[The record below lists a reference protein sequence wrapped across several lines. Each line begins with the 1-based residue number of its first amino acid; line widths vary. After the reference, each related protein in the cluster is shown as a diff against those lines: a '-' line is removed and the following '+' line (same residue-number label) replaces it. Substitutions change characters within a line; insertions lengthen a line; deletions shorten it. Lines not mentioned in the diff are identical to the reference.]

1 MFQMKQNLKDEKG
14 FAEIYSQSKDM
25 IKNMSETIDVFR
37 TLFNKGVEQCVFI
50 KETLNKALEI
60 AFETIE
66 KNHVNINIV
75 SKSDYEVLAYE
86 NGLIRVF
93 LNLILNSIEAFK
105 NKKRKIITINFS
117 KFGKNYLKITIK
129 DNAGGIDKENLDK
142 IFQPYFTTK
151 HPSQGIGVGLYIS
164 RQIIESFQG
173 KIKVKNGKDGAC
185 FEIFLKLKEQG
196 RVEMSQECKE
206 LIILVVEDE
215 VKARESMINILSERF
230 SKVIGAQNGDEG
242 LKKFKKFKPDLVI
255 TDIAMPIMDG
265 LDMAREIKE
274 ISDDVP
280 IVVLSAYSEKERLL
294 RSIDI
299 GIDKY
304 LIKPVDIEEL
314 FKVLD
319 YLIGEKIEANM
330 LVKISE
336 EYQFNKTKRTLIY
349 SGGEIVLTKKE
360 LAFISLLLKQPGAL
374 VLHEDI
380 KKNVWIGEHVSDTA
394 VRTFIK
400 RVRDKVGEDFIK
412 NVPSLGYKIN
422 INK

>member
-1 MFQMKQNLKDEKG
+1 
-14 FAEIYSQSKDM
+14 
-25 IKNMSETIDVFR
+25 
-37 TLFNKGVEQCVFI
+37 
-50 KETLNKALEI
+50 
-60 AFETIE
+60 
-66 KNHVNINIV
+66 
-75 SKSDYEVLAYE
+75 
-86 NGLIRVF
+86 
-93 LNLILNSIEAFK
+93 
-105 NKKRKIITINFS
+105 
-117 KFGKNYLKITIK
+117 
-129 DNAGGIDKENLDK
+129 
-142 IFQPYFTTK
+142 
-151 HPSQGIGVGLYIS
+151 
-164 RQIIESFQG
+164 
-173 KIKVKNGKDGAC
+173 
-185 FEIFLKLKEQG
+185 
-196 RVEMSQECKE
+196 MSQECKE

-242 LKKFKKFKPDLVI
+242 LKKFKKFKPDLVT

>member
-1 MFQMKQNLKDEKG
+1 
-14 FAEIYSQSKDM
+14 
-25 IKNMSETIDVFR
+25 
-37 TLFNKGVEQCVFI
+37 
-50 KETLNKALEI
+50 
-60 AFETIE
+60 
-66 KNHVNINIV
+66 
-75 SKSDYEVLAYE
+75 
-86 NGLIRVF
+86 
-93 LNLILNSIEAFK
+93 
-105 NKKRKIITINFS
+105 
-117 KFGKNYLKITIK
+117 
-129 DNAGGIDKENLDK
+129 
-142 IFQPYFTTK
+142 
-151 HPSQGIGVGLYIS
+151 
-164 RQIIESFQG
+164 
-173 KIKVKNGKDGAC
+173 
-185 FEIFLKLKEQG
+185 
-196 RVEMSQECKE
+196 MSQECKE

-336 EYQFNKTKRTLIY
+336 EYQFNKTKRTLIHN
-349 SGGEIVLTKKE
+349 GKEIVLTKKE
-360 LAFISLLLKQPGAL
+360 LAFISLLLKQPGVL

-380 KKNVWIGEHVSDTA
+380 EKNVWIGEHVSDTA

>member
-1 MFQMKQNLKDEKG
+1 
-14 FAEIYSQSKDM
+14 
-25 IKNMSETIDVFR
+25 
-37 TLFNKGVEQCVFI
+37 
-50 KETLNKALEI
+50 
-60 AFETIE
+60 
-66 KNHVNINIV
+66 
-75 SKSDYEVLAYE
+75 
-86 NGLIRVF
+86 
-93 LNLILNSIEAFK
+93 
-105 NKKRKIITINFS
+105 
-117 KFGKNYLKITIK
+117 
-129 DNAGGIDKENLDK
+129 
-142 IFQPYFTTK
+142 
-151 HPSQGIGVGLYIS
+151 
-164 RQIIESFQG
+164 
-173 KIKVKNGKDGAC
+173 
-185 FEIFLKLKEQG
+185 
-196 RVEMSQECKE
+196 MSQECKE

-215 VKARESMINILSERF
+215 VKTRESMINILSERF

-336 EYQFNKTKRTLIY
+336 EYQFNKTKRTLIC
-349 SGGEIVLTKKE
+349 SGEEIVLTKKE

>member
-1 MFQMKQNLKDEKG
+1 
-14 FAEIYSQSKDM
+14 
-25 IKNMSETIDVFR
+25 
-37 TLFNKGVEQCVFI
+37 
-50 KETLNKALEI
+50 
-60 AFETIE
+60 
-66 KNHVNINIV
+66 
-75 SKSDYEVLAYE
+75 
-86 NGLIRVF
+86 
-93 LNLILNSIEAFK
+93 
-105 NKKRKIITINFS
+105 
-117 KFGKNYLKITIK
+117 
-129 DNAGGIDKENLDK
+129 
-142 IFQPYFTTK
+142 
-151 HPSQGIGVGLYIS
+151 
-164 RQIIESFQG
+164 
-173 KIKVKNGKDGAC
+173 
-185 FEIFLKLKEQG
+185 
-196 RVEMSQECKE
+196 MSQECKE

-215 VKARESMINILSERF
+215 IKTRESLINVLSERF

-242 LKKFKKFKPDLVI
+242 LKKFKPDLVI

-319 YLIGEKIEANM
+319 CLVGEKIEANM

-336 EYQFNKTKRTLIY
+336 EYQFNKTKRTLIHN
-349 SGGEIVLTKKE
+349 GQEIVLTKKE
-360 LAFISLLLKQPGAL
+360 LAFISLLLKQPGVL

-380 KKNVWIGEHVSDTA
+380 KKNVWIGEHVSNTA

>member
-1 MFQMKQNLKDEKG
+1 
-14 FAEIYSQSKDM
+14 
-25 IKNMSETIDVFR
+25 
-37 TLFNKGVEQCVFI
+37 
-50 KETLNKALEI
+50 
-60 AFETIE
+60 
-66 KNHVNINIV
+66 
-75 SKSDYEVLAYE
+75 
-86 NGLIRVF
+86 
-93 LNLILNSIEAFK
+93 
-105 NKKRKIITINFS
+105 
-117 KFGKNYLKITIK
+117 
-129 DNAGGIDKENLDK
+129 
-142 IFQPYFTTK
+142 
-151 HPSQGIGVGLYIS
+151 
-164 RQIIESFQG
+164 
-173 KIKVKNGKDGAC
+173 
-185 FEIFLKLKEQG
+185 
-196 RVEMSQECKE
+196 MSQECKE

-349 SGGEIVLTKKE
+349 SGEEIVLTKKE

-412 NVPSLGYKIN
+412 NVLSLGYKIN

>member
-1 MFQMKQNLKDEKG
+1 
-14 FAEIYSQSKDM
+14 
-25 IKNMSETIDVFR
+25 
-37 TLFNKGVEQCVFI
+37 
-50 KETLNKALEI
+50 
-60 AFETIE
+60 
-66 KNHVNINIV
+66 
-75 SKSDYEVLAYE
+75 
-86 NGLIRVF
+86 
-93 LNLILNSIEAFK
+93 
-105 NKKRKIITINFS
+105 
-117 KFGKNYLKITIK
+117 
-129 DNAGGIDKENLDK
+129 
-142 IFQPYFTTK
+142 
-151 HPSQGIGVGLYIS
+151 
-164 RQIIESFQG
+164 
-173 KIKVKNGKDGAC
+173 
-185 FEIFLKLKEQG
+185 
-196 RVEMSQECKE
+196 MSQECKE

-230 SKVIGAQNGDEG
+230 RKVIGAQNGDEG

-349 SGGEIVLTKKE
+349 SGEEIVLTKKE

>member
-1 MFQMKQNLKDEKG
+1 
-14 FAEIYSQSKDM
+14 
-25 IKNMSETIDVFR
+25 
-37 TLFNKGVEQCVFI
+37 
-50 KETLNKALEI
+50 
-60 AFETIE
+60 
-66 KNHVNINIV
+66 
-75 SKSDYEVLAYE
+75 
-86 NGLIRVF
+86 
-93 LNLILNSIEAFK
+93 
-105 NKKRKIITINFS
+105 
-117 KFGKNYLKITIK
+117 
-129 DNAGGIDKENLDK
+129 
-142 IFQPYFTTK
+142 
-151 HPSQGIGVGLYIS
+151 
-164 RQIIESFQG
+164 
-173 KIKVKNGKDGAC
+173 
-185 FEIFLKLKEQG
+185 
-196 RVEMSQECKE
+196 MSQECKE

-230 SKVIGAQNGDEG
+230 GKVIGAQNGDEG

-349 SGGEIVLTKKE
+349 SGEEIVLTKKE

>member
-1 MFQMKQNLKDEKG
+1 
-14 FAEIYSQSKDM
+14 
-25 IKNMSETIDVFR
+25 
-37 TLFNKGVEQCVFI
+37 
-50 KETLNKALEI
+50 
-60 AFETIE
+60 
-66 KNHVNINIV
+66 
-75 SKSDYEVLAYE
+75 
-86 NGLIRVF
+86 
-93 LNLILNSIEAFK
+93 
-105 NKKRKIITINFS
+105 
-117 KFGKNYLKITIK
+117 
-129 DNAGGIDKENLDK
+129 
-142 IFQPYFTTK
+142 
-151 HPSQGIGVGLYIS
+151 
-164 RQIIESFQG
+164 
-173 KIKVKNGKDGAC
+173 
-185 FEIFLKLKEQG
+185 
-196 RVEMSQECKE
+196 MSQECKE

-215 VKARESMINILSERF
+215 VKTRESLINVLSERF

-336 EYQFNKTKRTLIY
+336 EYQFNKTKRTLIC
-349 SGGEIVLTKKE
+349 SGEEIVLTKKE

>member
-1 MFQMKQNLKDEKG
+1 
-14 FAEIYSQSKDM
+14 
-25 IKNMSETIDVFR
+25 
-37 TLFNKGVEQCVFI
+37 
-50 KETLNKALEI
+50 
-60 AFETIE
+60 
-66 KNHVNINIV
+66 
-75 SKSDYEVLAYE
+75 
-86 NGLIRVF
+86 
-93 LNLILNSIEAFK
+93 
-105 NKKRKIITINFS
+105 
-117 KFGKNYLKITIK
+117 
-129 DNAGGIDKENLDK
+129 
-142 IFQPYFTTK
+142 
-151 HPSQGIGVGLYIS
+151 
-164 RQIIESFQG
+164 
-173 KIKVKNGKDGAC
+173 
-185 FEIFLKLKEQG
+185 
-196 RVEMSQECKE
+196 MSQECKE

-215 VKARESMINILSERF
+215 IKTRESMINILSERF

-242 LKKFKKFKPDLVI
+242 LKKLKKFKPDLVI

-319 YLIGEKIEANM
+319 YLIGEKIEVNM

-349 SGGEIVLTKKE
+349 NGEEIVLTKKE

>member
-1 MFQMKQNLKDEKG
+1 
-14 FAEIYSQSKDM
+14 
-25 IKNMSETIDVFR
+25 
-37 TLFNKGVEQCVFI
+37 
-50 KETLNKALEI
+50 
-60 AFETIE
+60 
-66 KNHVNINIV
+66 
-75 SKSDYEVLAYE
+75 
-86 NGLIRVF
+86 
-93 LNLILNSIEAFK
+93 
-105 NKKRKIITINFS
+105 
-117 KFGKNYLKITIK
+117 
-129 DNAGGIDKENLDK
+129 
-142 IFQPYFTTK
+142 
-151 HPSQGIGVGLYIS
+151 
-164 RQIIESFQG
+164 
-173 KIKVKNGKDGAC
+173 
-185 FEIFLKLKEQG
+185 
-196 RVEMSQECKE
+196 MSQECKE

-215 VKARESMINILSERF
+215 IKTRESLINVLSERF

-294 RSIDI
+294 RFIDI

-319 YLIGEKIEANM
+319 CLVGEKIEANM

-336 EYQFNKTKRTLIY
+336 EYQFNKTKRTLIHN
-349 SGGEIVLTKKE
+349 GKEIVLTKKE
-360 LAFISLLLKQPGAL
+360 LAFISLLLKQPGVL

>member
-1 MFQMKQNLKDEKG
+1 
-14 FAEIYSQSKDM
+14 
-25 IKNMSETIDVFR
+25 
-37 TLFNKGVEQCVFI
+37 
-50 KETLNKALEI
+50 
-60 AFETIE
+60 
-66 KNHVNINIV
+66 
-75 SKSDYEVLAYE
+75 
-86 NGLIRVF
+86 
-93 LNLILNSIEAFK
+93 
-105 NKKRKIITINFS
+105 
-117 KFGKNYLKITIK
+117 
-129 DNAGGIDKENLDK
+129 
-142 IFQPYFTTK
+142 
-151 HPSQGIGVGLYIS
+151 
-164 RQIIESFQG
+164 
-173 KIKVKNGKDGAC
+173 
-185 FEIFLKLKEQG
+185 
-196 RVEMSQECKE
+196 ECKE

-349 SGGEIVLTKKE
+349 SGEEIVLTKKE

>member
-1 MFQMKQNLKDEKG
+1 
-14 FAEIYSQSKDM
+14 
-25 IKNMSETIDVFR
+25 
-37 TLFNKGVEQCVFI
+37 
-50 KETLNKALEI
+50 
-60 AFETIE
+60 
-66 KNHVNINIV
+66 
-75 SKSDYEVLAYE
+75 
-86 NGLIRVF
+86 
-93 LNLILNSIEAFK
+93 
-105 NKKRKIITINFS
+105 
-117 KFGKNYLKITIK
+117 
-129 DNAGGIDKENLDK
+129 
-142 IFQPYFTTK
+142 
-151 HPSQGIGVGLYIS
+151 
-164 RQIIESFQG
+164 
-173 KIKVKNGKDGAC
+173 
-185 FEIFLKLKEQG
+185 
-196 RVEMSQECKE
+196 MSQECKE

-380 KKNVWIGEHVSDTA
+380 KKNVWIGEHVSDTV

>member
-1 MFQMKQNLKDEKG
+1 
-14 FAEIYSQSKDM
+14 
-25 IKNMSETIDVFR
+25 
-37 TLFNKGVEQCVFI
+37 
-50 KETLNKALEI
+50 
-60 AFETIE
+60 
-66 KNHVNINIV
+66 
-75 SKSDYEVLAYE
+75 
-86 NGLIRVF
+86 
-93 LNLILNSIEAFK
+93 
-105 NKKRKIITINFS
+105 
-117 KFGKNYLKITIK
+117 
-129 DNAGGIDKENLDK
+129 
-142 IFQPYFTTK
+142 
-151 HPSQGIGVGLYIS
+151 
-164 RQIIESFQG
+164 
-173 KIKVKNGKDGAC
+173 
-185 FEIFLKLKEQG
+185 
-196 RVEMSQECKE
+196 MSQECKE

-304 LIKPVDIEEL
+304 LIKPVDIEVL

-349 SGGEIVLTKKE
+349 SGEEIVLTKKE

>member
-1 MFQMKQNLKDEKG
+1 
-14 FAEIYSQSKDM
+14 
-25 IKNMSETIDVFR
+25 
-37 TLFNKGVEQCVFI
+37 
-50 KETLNKALEI
+50 
-60 AFETIE
+60 
-66 KNHVNINIV
+66 
-75 SKSDYEVLAYE
+75 
-86 NGLIRVF
+86 
-93 LNLILNSIEAFK
+93 
-105 NKKRKIITINFS
+105 
-117 KFGKNYLKITIK
+117 
-129 DNAGGIDKENLDK
+129 
-142 IFQPYFTTK
+142 
-151 HPSQGIGVGLYIS
+151 
-164 RQIIESFQG
+164 
-173 KIKVKNGKDGAC
+173 
-185 FEIFLKLKEQG
+185 
-196 RVEMSQECKE
+196 MSQECKE

-215 VKARESMINILSERF
+215 IKTRESLINVLSERF

-319 YLIGEKIEANM
+319 CLVGEKIEANM

-336 EYQFNKTKRTLIY
+336 EYQFNKTKRTLIHN
-349 SGGEIVLTKKE
+349 GQEIVLTKKE
-360 LAFISLLLKQPGAL
+360 LAFISLLLKQPGVL

>member
-1 MFQMKQNLKDEKG
+1 
-14 FAEIYSQSKDM
+14 
-25 IKNMSETIDVFR
+25 
-37 TLFNKGVEQCVFI
+37 
-50 KETLNKALEI
+50 
-60 AFETIE
+60 
-66 KNHVNINIV
+66 
-75 SKSDYEVLAYE
+75 
-86 NGLIRVF
+86 
-93 LNLILNSIEAFK
+93 
-105 NKKRKIITINFS
+105 
-117 KFGKNYLKITIK
+117 
-129 DNAGGIDKENLDK
+129 
-142 IFQPYFTTK
+142 
-151 HPSQGIGVGLYIS
+151 
-164 RQIIESFQG
+164 
-173 KIKVKNGKDGAC
+173 
-185 FEIFLKLKEQG
+185 
-196 RVEMSQECKE
+196 MSQECKE

-215 VKARESMINILSERF
+215 IKTRESLINVLSERF

-255 TDIAMPIMDG
+255 TDIAMPVMDG

-319 YLIGEKIEANM
+319 CLVGEKIEANM

-336 EYQFNKTKRTLIY
+336 EYQFNKTKRTLIHN
-349 SGGEIVLTKKE
+349 GKEIVLTKKE
-360 LAFISLLLKQPGAL
+360 LAFISFLLKQPGVL

>member
-1 MFQMKQNLKDEKG
+1 
-14 FAEIYSQSKDM
+14 
-25 IKNMSETIDVFR
+25 
-37 TLFNKGVEQCVFI
+37 
-50 KETLNKALEI
+50 
-60 AFETIE
+60 
-66 KNHVNINIV
+66 
-75 SKSDYEVLAYE
+75 
-86 NGLIRVF
+86 
-93 LNLILNSIEAFK
+93 
-105 NKKRKIITINFS
+105 
-117 KFGKNYLKITIK
+117 
-129 DNAGGIDKENLDK
+129 
-142 IFQPYFTTK
+142 
-151 HPSQGIGVGLYIS
+151 
-164 RQIIESFQG
+164 
-173 KIKVKNGKDGAC
+173 
-185 FEIFLKLKEQG
+185 
-196 RVEMSQECKE
+196 MSQECKE

-215 VKARESMINILSERF
+215 IKTRESLINVLSERF

-319 YLIGEKIEANM
+319 CLVGEKIEANM

-336 EYQFNKTKRTLIY
+336 EYQFNKTKRTLIHN
-349 SGGEIVLTKKE
+349 GKEIVLTKKE
-360 LAFISLLLKQPGAL
+360 LAFISLLLKQPGVL

-400 RVRDKVGEDFIK
+400 RVRDKVGEDFTK

>member
-1 MFQMKQNLKDEKG
+1 
-14 FAEIYSQSKDM
+14 
-25 IKNMSETIDVFR
+25 
-37 TLFNKGVEQCVFI
+37 
-50 KETLNKALEI
+50 
-60 AFETIE
+60 
-66 KNHVNINIV
+66 
-75 SKSDYEVLAYE
+75 
-86 NGLIRVF
+86 
-93 LNLILNSIEAFK
+93 
-105 NKKRKIITINFS
+105 
-117 KFGKNYLKITIK
+117 
-129 DNAGGIDKENLDK
+129 
-142 IFQPYFTTK
+142 
-151 HPSQGIGVGLYIS
+151 
-164 RQIIESFQG
+164 
-173 KIKVKNGKDGAC
+173 
-185 FEIFLKLKEQG
+185 
-196 RVEMSQECKE
+196 MSQECKE
-206 LIILVVEDE
+206 LIILAVEDE

-349 SGGEIVLTKKE
+349 SGEEIVLTKKE

>member
-1 MFQMKQNLKDEKG
+1 
-14 FAEIYSQSKDM
+14 
-25 IKNMSETIDVFR
+25 
-37 TLFNKGVEQCVFI
+37 
-50 KETLNKALEI
+50 
-60 AFETIE
+60 
-66 KNHVNINIV
+66 
-75 SKSDYEVLAYE
+75 
-86 NGLIRVF
+86 
-93 LNLILNSIEAFK
+93 
-105 NKKRKIITINFS
+105 
-117 KFGKNYLKITIK
+117 
-129 DNAGGIDKENLDK
+129 
-142 IFQPYFTTK
+142 
-151 HPSQGIGVGLYIS
+151 
-164 RQIIESFQG
+164 
-173 KIKVKNGKDGAC
+173 
-185 FEIFLKLKEQG
+185 
-196 RVEMSQECKE
+196 MSQECKE

-380 KKNVWIGEHVSDTA
+380 KKNVWIGEYVSDTA

-422 INK
+422 

>member
-1 MFQMKQNLKDEKG
+1 
-14 FAEIYSQSKDM
+14 
-25 IKNMSETIDVFR
+25 
-37 TLFNKGVEQCVFI
+37 
-50 KETLNKALEI
+50 
-60 AFETIE
+60 
-66 KNHVNINIV
+66 
-75 SKSDYEVLAYE
+75 
-86 NGLIRVF
+86 
-93 LNLILNSIEAFK
+93 
-105 NKKRKIITINFS
+105 
-117 KFGKNYLKITIK
+117 
-129 DNAGGIDKENLDK
+129 
-142 IFQPYFTTK
+142 
-151 HPSQGIGVGLYIS
+151 
-164 RQIIESFQG
+164 
-173 KIKVKNGKDGAC
+173 
-185 FEIFLKLKEQG
+185 
-196 RVEMSQECKE
+196 MSQECKE

-215 VKARESMINILSERF
+215 IKTRESLINVLSERF

-319 YLIGEKIEANM
+319 CLVGEKIEANM

-336 EYQFNKTKRTLIY
+336 EYQFNKTKRTLIHN
-349 SGGEIVLTKKE
+349 GKEIVLTKKE
-360 LAFISLLLKQPGAL
+360 LAFISLLLKQPGVL

>member
-1 MFQMKQNLKDEKG
+1 
-14 FAEIYSQSKDM
+14 
-25 IKNMSETIDVFR
+25 
-37 TLFNKGVEQCVFI
+37 
-50 KETLNKALEI
+50 
-60 AFETIE
+60 
-66 KNHVNINIV
+66 
-75 SKSDYEVLAYE
+75 
-86 NGLIRVF
+86 
-93 LNLILNSIEAFK
+93 
-105 NKKRKIITINFS
+105 
-117 KFGKNYLKITIK
+117 
-129 DNAGGIDKENLDK
+129 
-142 IFQPYFTTK
+142 
-151 HPSQGIGVGLYIS
+151 
-164 RQIIESFQG
+164 
-173 KIKVKNGKDGAC
+173 
-185 FEIFLKLKEQG
+185 
-196 RVEMSQECKE
+196 MSQECKE

-215 VKARESMINILSERF
+215 IKTRESLINVLSERF

-255 TDIAMPIMDG
+255 TDIAIPIMDG

-319 YLIGEKIEANM
+319 CLVGEKIEANM

-336 EYQFNKTKRTLIY
+336 EYQFNKTKRTLIHN
-349 SGGEIVLTKKE
+349 GKEIVLTKKE
-360 LAFISLLLKQPGAL
+360 LAFISLLLKQPGVL

>member
-1 MFQMKQNLKDEKG
+1 
-14 FAEIYSQSKDM
+14 
-25 IKNMSETIDVFR
+25 
-37 TLFNKGVEQCVFI
+37 
-50 KETLNKALEI
+50 
-60 AFETIE
+60 
-66 KNHVNINIV
+66 
-75 SKSDYEVLAYE
+75 
-86 NGLIRVF
+86 
-93 LNLILNSIEAFK
+93 
-105 NKKRKIITINFS
+105 
-117 KFGKNYLKITIK
+117 
-129 DNAGGIDKENLDK
+129 
-142 IFQPYFTTK
+142 
-151 HPSQGIGVGLYIS
+151 
-164 RQIIESFQG
+164 
-173 KIKVKNGKDGAC
+173 
-185 FEIFLKLKEQG
+185 
-196 RVEMSQECKE
+196 MSQECKE

-215 VKARESMINILSERF
+215 IKTRESLINVLSERF

-280 IVVLSAYSEKERLL
+280 IVVLSAYSEKERFL

-319 YLIGEKIEANM
+319 CLVGEKIEANM

-336 EYQFNKTKRTLIY
+336 EYQFNKTKRTLIHN
-349 SGGEIVLTKKE
+349 GKEIVLTKKE
-360 LAFISLLLKQPGAL
+360 LAFISLLLKQPGVL
-374 VLHEDI
+374 VLHEDV

>member
-1 MFQMKQNLKDEKG
+1 
-14 FAEIYSQSKDM
+14 
-25 IKNMSETIDVFR
+25 
-37 TLFNKGVEQCVFI
+37 
-50 KETLNKALEI
+50 
-60 AFETIE
+60 
-66 KNHVNINIV
+66 
-75 SKSDYEVLAYE
+75 
-86 NGLIRVF
+86 
-93 LNLILNSIEAFK
+93 
-105 NKKRKIITINFS
+105 
-117 KFGKNYLKITIK
+117 
-129 DNAGGIDKENLDK
+129 
-142 IFQPYFTTK
+142 
-151 HPSQGIGVGLYIS
+151 
-164 RQIIESFQG
+164 
-173 KIKVKNGKDGAC
+173 
-185 FEIFLKLKEQG
+185 
-196 RVEMSQECKE
+196 MSQECKE

-215 VKARESMINILSERF
+215 IKTRESLINVLSERF

-319 YLIGEKIEANM
+319 CLVGEKIEANM

-336 EYQFNKTKRTLIY
+336 EYQFNKTKRTLIHN
-349 SGGEIVLTKKE
+349 GKEIVLTKKE
-360 LAFISLLLKQPGAL
+360 LAFISLLLKQPGVL
-374 VLHEDI
+374 VLHENI

>member
-1 MFQMKQNLKDEKG
+1 
-14 FAEIYSQSKDM
+14 
-25 IKNMSETIDVFR
+25 
-37 TLFNKGVEQCVFI
+37 
-50 KETLNKALEI
+50 
-60 AFETIE
+60 
-66 KNHVNINIV
+66 
-75 SKSDYEVLAYE
+75 
-86 NGLIRVF
+86 
-93 LNLILNSIEAFK
+93 
-105 NKKRKIITINFS
+105 
-117 KFGKNYLKITIK
+117 
-129 DNAGGIDKENLDK
+129 
-142 IFQPYFTTK
+142 
-151 HPSQGIGVGLYIS
+151 
-164 RQIIESFQG
+164 
-173 KIKVKNGKDGAC
+173 
-185 FEIFLKLKEQG
+185 
-196 RVEMSQECKE
+196 MSQECKE

-215 VKARESMINILSERF
+215 IKTRESLINVLSERF

-255 TDIAMPIMDG
+255 TDIAMPIMDR

-319 YLIGEKIEANM
+319 CLVGEKIEANM

-336 EYQFNKTKRTLIY
+336 EYQFNKTKRTLIHN
-349 SGGEIVLTKKE
+349 GKEIVLTKKE
-360 LAFISLLLKQPGAL
+360 LAFISLLLKQPGVL

>member
-1 MFQMKQNLKDEKG
+1 
-14 FAEIYSQSKDM
+14 
-25 IKNMSETIDVFR
+25 
-37 TLFNKGVEQCVFI
+37 
-50 KETLNKALEI
+50 
-60 AFETIE
+60 
-66 KNHVNINIV
+66 
-75 SKSDYEVLAYE
+75 
-86 NGLIRVF
+86 
-93 LNLILNSIEAFK
+93 
-105 NKKRKIITINFS
+105 
-117 KFGKNYLKITIK
+117 
-129 DNAGGIDKENLDK
+129 
-142 IFQPYFTTK
+142 
-151 HPSQGIGVGLYIS
+151 
-164 RQIIESFQG
+164 
-173 KIKVKNGKDGAC
+173 
-185 FEIFLKLKEQG
+185 
-196 RVEMSQECKE
+196 MSQECKE

-215 VKARESMINILSERF
+215 IKTRESMINILSERF

-336 EYQFNKTKRTLIY
+336 EYQFNKTKRTLIHN
-349 SGGEIVLTKKE
+349 GKEIVLTKKE

>member
-1 MFQMKQNLKDEKG
+1 
-14 FAEIYSQSKDM
+14 
-25 IKNMSETIDVFR
+25 
-37 TLFNKGVEQCVFI
+37 
-50 KETLNKALEI
+50 
-60 AFETIE
+60 
-66 KNHVNINIV
+66 
-75 SKSDYEVLAYE
+75 
-86 NGLIRVF
+86 
-93 LNLILNSIEAFK
+93 
-105 NKKRKIITINFS
+105 
-117 KFGKNYLKITIK
+117 
-129 DNAGGIDKENLDK
+129 
-142 IFQPYFTTK
+142 
-151 HPSQGIGVGLYIS
+151 
-164 RQIIESFQG
+164 
-173 KIKVKNGKDGAC
+173 
-185 FEIFLKLKEQG
+185 
-196 RVEMSQECKE
+196 MSQECKE

-360 LAFISLLLKQPGAL
+360 LAFISLLLKQPVAL

>member
-1 MFQMKQNLKDEKG
+1 
-14 FAEIYSQSKDM
+14 
-25 IKNMSETIDVFR
+25 
-37 TLFNKGVEQCVFI
+37 
-50 KETLNKALEI
+50 
-60 AFETIE
+60 
-66 KNHVNINIV
+66 
-75 SKSDYEVLAYE
+75 
-86 NGLIRVF
+86 
-93 LNLILNSIEAFK
+93 
-105 NKKRKIITINFS
+105 
-117 KFGKNYLKITIK
+117 
-129 DNAGGIDKENLDK
+129 
-142 IFQPYFTTK
+142 
-151 HPSQGIGVGLYIS
+151 
-164 RQIIESFQG
+164 
-173 KIKVKNGKDGAC
+173 
-185 FEIFLKLKEQG
+185 
-196 RVEMSQECKE
+196 MSQECKE

-215 VKARESMINILSERF
+215 IKTRESLINVLSERF

-280 IVVLSAYSEKERLL
+280 IVVLSAYSEKEILL
-294 RSIDI
+294 RSIDV

-349 SGGEIVLTKKE
+349 NGEEIVLTKKE

-380 KKNVWIGEHVSDTA
+380 KKNIWIGEHVSDTA

>member
-1 MFQMKQNLKDEKG
+1 MEKTG
-14 FAEIYSQSKDM
+14 
-25 IKNMSETIDVFR
+25 
-37 TLFNKGVEQCVFI
+37 L
-50 KETLNKALEI
+50 
-60 AFETIE
+60 
-66 KNHVNINIV
+66 
-75 SKSDYEVLAYE
+75 VLRY
-86 NGLIRVF
+86 
-93 LNLILNSIEAFK
+93 FK
-105 NKKRKIITINFS
+105 TKR
-117 KFGKNYLKITIK
+117 
-129 DNAGGIDKENLDK
+129 E
-142 IFQPYFTTK
+142 
-151 HPSQGIGVGLYIS
+151 
-164 RQIIESFQG
+164 
-173 KIKVKNGKDGAC
+173 
-185 FEIFLKLKEQG
+185 G

-380 KKNVWIGEHVSDTA
+380 KKNVWIGEYVSDTA

>member
-1 MFQMKQNLKDEKG
+1 
-14 FAEIYSQSKDM
+14 
-25 IKNMSETIDVFR
+25 
-37 TLFNKGVEQCVFI
+37 
-50 KETLNKALEI
+50 
-60 AFETIE
+60 
-66 KNHVNINIV
+66 
-75 SKSDYEVLAYE
+75 
-86 NGLIRVF
+86 
-93 LNLILNSIEAFK
+93 
-105 NKKRKIITINFS
+105 
-117 KFGKNYLKITIK
+117 
-129 DNAGGIDKENLDK
+129 
-142 IFQPYFTTK
+142 
-151 HPSQGIGVGLYIS
+151 
-164 RQIIESFQG
+164 
-173 KIKVKNGKDGAC
+173 
-185 FEIFLKLKEQG
+185 
-196 RVEMSQECKE
+196 MSQECKE

-215 VKARESMINILSERF
+215 IKTRESLINVLSERF

-280 IVVLSAYSEKERLL
+280 IVVLSAYSEKERLS

-349 SGGEIVLTKKE
+349 NGEEIVLTKKE

>member
-1 MFQMKQNLKDEKG
+1 
-14 FAEIYSQSKDM
+14 
-25 IKNMSETIDVFR
+25 
-37 TLFNKGVEQCVFI
+37 
-50 KETLNKALEI
+50 
-60 AFETIE
+60 
-66 KNHVNINIV
+66 
-75 SKSDYEVLAYE
+75 
-86 NGLIRVF
+86 
-93 LNLILNSIEAFK
+93 
-105 NKKRKIITINFS
+105 
-117 KFGKNYLKITIK
+117 
-129 DNAGGIDKENLDK
+129 
-142 IFQPYFTTK
+142 
-151 HPSQGIGVGLYIS
+151 
-164 RQIIESFQG
+164 
-173 KIKVKNGKDGAC
+173 
-185 FEIFLKLKEQG
+185 
-196 RVEMSQECKE
+196 MSQECKE

-215 VKARESMINILSERF
+215 IKTRESLINVLSERF

-319 YLIGEKIEANM
+319 CLVGEKIEANM

-349 SGGEIVLTKKE
+349 SGEEIVLTKKE

>member
-1 MFQMKQNLKDEKG
+1 
-14 FAEIYSQSKDM
+14 
-25 IKNMSETIDVFR
+25 
-37 TLFNKGVEQCVFI
+37 
-50 KETLNKALEI
+50 
-60 AFETIE
+60 
-66 KNHVNINIV
+66 
-75 SKSDYEVLAYE
+75 
-86 NGLIRVF
+86 
-93 LNLILNSIEAFK
+93 
-105 NKKRKIITINFS
+105 
-117 KFGKNYLKITIK
+117 
-129 DNAGGIDKENLDK
+129 
-142 IFQPYFTTK
+142 
-151 HPSQGIGVGLYIS
+151 
-164 RQIIESFQG
+164 
-173 KIKVKNGKDGAC
+173 
-185 FEIFLKLKEQG
+185 
-196 RVEMSQECKE
+196 MSQECKE

-349 SGGEIVLTKKE
+349 SGEEIVLTKKE

-412 NVPSLGYKIN
+412 NVASLGYKIN

>member
-1 MFQMKQNLKDEKG
+1 
-14 FAEIYSQSKDM
+14 
-25 IKNMSETIDVFR
+25 
-37 TLFNKGVEQCVFI
+37 
-50 KETLNKALEI
+50 
-60 AFETIE
+60 
-66 KNHVNINIV
+66 
-75 SKSDYEVLAYE
+75 
-86 NGLIRVF
+86 
-93 LNLILNSIEAFK
+93 
-105 NKKRKIITINFS
+105 
-117 KFGKNYLKITIK
+117 
-129 DNAGGIDKENLDK
+129 
-142 IFQPYFTTK
+142 
-151 HPSQGIGVGLYIS
+151 
-164 RQIIESFQG
+164 
-173 KIKVKNGKDGAC
+173 
-185 FEIFLKLKEQG
+185 
-196 RVEMSQECKE
+196 MSQECKE

-215 VKARESMINILSERF
+215 IKTRESLINVLSERF

-255 TDIAMPIMDG
+255 TDIAMPIMNG

-319 YLIGEKIEANM
+319 CLVGEKIEANM

-336 EYQFNKTKRTLIY
+336 EYQFNKTKRTLIHN
-349 SGGEIVLTKKE
+349 GKEIVLTKKE
-360 LAFISLLLKQPGAL
+360 LAFISLLLKQPGVL

>member
-1 MFQMKQNLKDEKG
+1 
-14 FAEIYSQSKDM
+14 
-25 IKNMSETIDVFR
+25 
-37 TLFNKGVEQCVFI
+37 
-50 KETLNKALEI
+50 
-60 AFETIE
+60 
-66 KNHVNINIV
+66 
-75 SKSDYEVLAYE
+75 
-86 NGLIRVF
+86 
-93 LNLILNSIEAFK
+93 
-105 NKKRKIITINFS
+105 
-117 KFGKNYLKITIK
+117 
-129 DNAGGIDKENLDK
+129 
-142 IFQPYFTTK
+142 
-151 HPSQGIGVGLYIS
+151 
-164 RQIIESFQG
+164 
-173 KIKVKNGKDGAC
+173 
-185 FEIFLKLKEQG
+185 
-196 RVEMSQECKE
+196 MSQECKE

-215 VKARESMINILSERF
+215 VKTRESMINILSERF

-349 SGGEIVLTKKE
+349 NGEEIVLTKKE
-360 LAFISLLLKQPGAL
+360 LAFIALLLKQPGAL